1 MASLKIV
8 LRKKQNKDGKYPLA
22 LRITKDRKSSFVHL
36 GHHIQDTFWDKDKG
50 RVKKSHPNSVR
61 LNNFLTKKLTE
72 AEDNLLDL
80 EVQKNDVSS
89 GAIKSK
95 FKGSKD
101 TSFFVW
107 ADANLDNLKKQ
118 GKYNRYSSDK
128 NRVNAFKT
136 YLDGGDISFKQITL
150 SLLNNYRVYLKAKN
164 LSTQTIVNYLTIIQ
178 TLFNQAIKNGV
189 VDSKYYPFGRDKIV
203 LKAPRSMKIGLS
215 PDDVKAIEALEL
227 PQDSYIHHAR
237 NVWLI
242 SFYFAGM
249 WVSDVLRRKWSDF
262 QNDRLYY
269 SMGKND
275 KGGSLKLPEKA
286 IKIISQYE
294 GQNNAHD
301 FVFPDLSNLADLSNN
316 FAIRLSD
323 APKMANY
330 LLRNS
335 NEWSPE
341 KIKDAMNSGKEQF
354 VKLKNTVPVII
365 TYYTAWVDNKGV
377 LHFANDIYQHDKQ
390 MAQKMF
396 SNPQS

>member
-1 MASLKIV
+1 
-8 LRKKQNKDGKYPLA
+8 
-22 LRITKDRKSSFVHL
+22 
-36 GHHIQDTFWDKDKG
+36 
-50 RVKKSHPNSVR
+50 
-61 LNNFLTKKLTE
+61 
-72 AEDNLLDL
+72 
-80 EVQKNDVSS
+80 
-89 GAIKSK
+89 
-95 FKGSKD
+95 
-101 TSFFVW
+101 
-107 ADANLDNLKKQ
+107 
-118 GKYNRYSSDK
+118 
-128 NRVNAFKT
+128 
-136 YLDGGDISFKQITL
+136 
-150 SLLNNYRVYLKAKN
+150 
-164 LSTQTIVNYLTIIQ
+164 
-178 TLFNQAIKNGV
+178 
-189 VDSKYYPFGRDKIV
+189 
-203 LKAPRSMKIGLS
+203 MKIGLS